1 MDNYTS
7 SICIAVVNDFVVE
20 RMWSLFAL
28 TEILSQLHRQ
38 RERDPQLLHSC
49 LTFTVFEFAVYIL
62 LIYTE
67 VRKWKREYD
76 VRSG

>member
-7 SICIAVVNDFVVE
+7 SNCIAVVNDFDVE
-20 RMWSLFAL
+20 RMWSFFAL
-28 TEILSQLHRQ
+28 TKILSELHRQ

-49 LTFTVFEFAVYIL
+49 LTFTEFKIAVYIL

-76 VRSG
+76 VRSS